1 METSLNLDN
10 PRKTGVVG
18 HLQHAAQHFNSVQL
32 NFINTTTVAWR
43 RLILK
48 DKCSTILKRNKENP
62 NNHMTHMC
70 KHVIDLS
77 NRFKNIIKNKG
88 FF

>member
-32 NFINTTTVAWR
+32 NFIYTTTVAWR
-43 RLILK
+43 HLILK
-48 DKCSTILKRNKENP
+48 DKCS
-62 NNHMTHMC
+62 
-70 KHVIDLS
+70 
-77 NRFKNIIKNKG
+77 NIKKKQRKPQ
-88 FF
+88 